1 MKLSAIE
8 SVKFKKLK
16 LRLQLSQ
23 WQAVGLL
30 ESIWMFAAR
39 NAPIGNIGKHS
50 NEDIAVQI
58 EWAGNPDDLV
68 SALVD
73 CRWLDV
79 DETHRLIIHDWA
91 DHLPNWLQANLKRH
105 GKEVAVA
112 EPTKQPTVQV
122 TKQPTVQPAPQ
133 STMQPTV
140 QATIPSSQVHP
151 SQVYP
156 LPDEQPGE
164 LGDVSKLTPEQLE
177 TMEGFLASVSTRPT
191 MLAGESR
198 EFKTWYDIYPVK
210 ANRGK
215 AWQAYQMAVA
225 VMIRDAIDEG
235 RFLTIPDAHQ
245 ALLDAARKYAE
256 SPVGLVPPPPGAPK
270 DYRLTAQGWLEGKAW
285 SDPPERLLFGGNL
298 SASNKPPPNP
308 DQKKPESKLDEYLRK
323 MREQT

>member
-105 GKEVAVA
+105 GKEVAIA

-122 TKQPTVQPAPQ
+122 TKQPTVQPA
-133 STMQPTV
+133 SQPTV
-140 QATIPSSQVHP
+140 QPTIPSSQVHP
-151 SQVYP
+151 SQVKP
-156 LPDEQPGE
+156 LPDEQPSE
-164 LGDVSKLTPEQLE
+164 LGDVSKLTPEQIE
-177 TMEGFLASVSTRPT
+177 TMEGYLASVSTRPT
-191 MLAGESR
+191 MLAGESP
-198 EFKTWYDIYPVK
+198 EFKAWYESYPVK
-210 ANRGK
+210 ASRGK
-215 AWQAYQMAVA
+215 AWKAYQMAVA
-225 VMIRDAIDEG
+225 VAFRKAIDDETFMTEREVHAMLIAG
-235 RFLTIPDAHQ
+235 
-245 ALLDAARKYAE
+245 ARRYAE
-256 SPVGLVPPPPGAPK
+256 SPVGMVKPPPGAVK
-270 DYRLTAQGWLEGKAW
+270 DYRIEPHNWLEAQSW
-285 SDPPERLLFGGNL
+285 LDPPEKLLYGGNL
-298 SASNKPPPNP
+298 SASNRPPPNP
-308 DQKKPESKLDEYLRK
+308 NEQKPLSKLDEYIKSRK
-323 MREQT
+323 EQGG